1 MPGLDTCD
9 SVGVNAV
16 INRNHFFFLV
26 QVSPNYTCAGE
37 TSLIG
42 ANPNATLADIM
53 DSEDPRARGGCRPEQ
68 HDDTAPLTT
77 QVRTGQ
83 TKLSNGDQVRSSF
96 VPLACGPSFL
106 EALS

>member
-1 MPGLDTCD
+1 MQ
-9 SVGVNAV
+9 SS
-16 INRNHFFFLV
+16 IEIIFFILV

-53 DSEDPRARGGCRPEQ
+53 DSEDPRARGGGGCRPEQ
-68 HDDTAPLTT
+68 HEDTAPLTT

-83 TKLSNGDQVRSSF
+83 TKLSDGDQVRSPRSF
-96 VPLACGPSFL
+96 PLLVFRVFNDHRLGRPGDF
-106 EALS
+106 